1 MRTALLTAVTLTTL
15 LLAACT
21 QAPPLAAPTGPER
34 LVTGLQNAQGSTV
47 GPDGALYVT
56 EPAAGRVVRID
67 PKTGAVTTFA
77 SGLPLPVIGL
87 GGAVDV
93 IFLDGTAYVLMGLV
107 ASDVGGTH
115 KVGLYRMDSPTTFT
129 VVADLGAFTLA
140 NPPDTE
146 FFVPTGVPYALELL
160 GGAFLVS
167 DGHHNR
173 VYRVTREGQV
183 SVFRVFGNT
192 VPTGMDV
199 MGNTVYMA
207 EPGAIPHEPQVGR
220 AVSFGADSAPSTVV
234 AAGARMLLDVEFGQ
248 GGTLFGL
255 SQGVWNGVEVGSP
268 AHPETGSLMRAKED
282 GTFTAIAFPLDRPT
296 SLEII
301 GNTAYITTLDGE
313 VWTVGNIANP
323 LSSSVK

>member
-21 QAPPLAAPTGPER
+21 QAPLLPAPTAPER
-34 LVTGLQNAQGSTV
+34 LVTGLKNAQGSTV

-67 PKTGAVTTFA
+67 PATGAVTTFA

-93 IFLDGTAYVLMGLV
+93 IFLEDTAYVVVGLV
-107 ASDVGGTH
+107 ASDVGGTN
-115 KVGLYRMDSPTTFT
+115 KVGLYRMDGPQSFT
-129 VVADLGAFTLA
+129 VVADLGAFNIA
-140 NPPDTE
+140 NPSKTE
-146 FFVPTGVPYALELL
+146 FFIATGVPYALERF
-160 GGAFLVS
+160 GDGFLVS
-167 DGHHNR
+167 DGHFNR
-173 VYRVTREGQV
+173 VLQITRGGQV
-183 SVFRVFGNT
+183 SIWKTFGNI
-192 VPTGMDV
+192 VPTGMEV
-199 MGNTVYMA
+199 MGNTVYLA
-207 EPGAIPHEPQVGR
+207 EPGPTPHEPQTGR
-220 AVSFGADSAPSTVV
+220 VVSFGTDSAAPTVV
-234 AAGARMLLDVEFGQ
+234 AAGARMLLDVESGP
-248 GGTLFGL
+248 GGLLFGI
-255 SQGVWNGVEVGSP
+255 SQGVWNGKEAGSP
-268 AHPETGSLMRAKED
+268 AHSETGSLVRANTD

-323 LSSSVK
+323 LTSSGR